1 MISLALFTVYGTV
14 VCDSYSGAILTFL
27 SVTPVRDL
35 PKYAT
40 LVVDKIAKS
49 VAMLTYDIYL
59 AFFTSGV
66 LHLGESATK

>member
-1 MISLALFTVYGTV
+1 MEFPLQLSDIICGFLLLSSDRAEHWS
-14 VCDSYSGAILTFL
+14 VCERYSGAIFTFL

-49 VAMLTYDIYL
+49 VAMLIY
-59 AFFTSGV
+59 
-66 LHLGESATK
+66 